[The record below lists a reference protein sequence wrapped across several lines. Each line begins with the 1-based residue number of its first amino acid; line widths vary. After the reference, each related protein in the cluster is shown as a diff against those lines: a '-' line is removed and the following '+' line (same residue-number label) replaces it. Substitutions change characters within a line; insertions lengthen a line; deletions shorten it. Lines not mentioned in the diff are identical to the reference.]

1 MMNEEIIDTGELDPE
16 FKFLIASD
24 EDGAGILKCYA
35 CGSCTV
41 RCPEQKVNP
50 EYNPRL
56 IIRKALLG
64 LKEEVFRSEFVWICS
79 SHFLCLSKCPQNVN
93 IKGVMNA
100 VRNCRIEAETLGAPE
115 SENLDTSFKY
125 RIAEQEVGKDIFHCF
140 ACGSC
145 TAGCPERNLDDE
157 YSPRAV
163 IRKILLGLKSDVF
176 ANPFVDICS
185 SHVRCLDECPQGV
198 EIPRLMTAIRRL
210 AEKEGWTRDGRHIVK
225 EIIPEK
231 VEREKRRKGEVTRVF
246 IK

>member
-1 MMNEEIIDTGELDPE
+1 MNEEIIDTGELDPE

-115 SENLDTSFKY
+115 
-125 RIAEQEVGKDIFHCF
+125 
-140 ACGSC
+140 
-145 TAGCPERNLDDE
+145 
-157 YSPRAV
+157 
-163 IRKILLGLKSDVF
+163 
-176 ANPFVDICS
+176 
-185 SHVRCLDECPQGV
+185 
-198 EIPRLMTAIRRL
+198 
-210 AEKEGWTRDGRHIVK
+210 
-225 EIIPEK
+225 
-231 VEREKRRKGEVTRVF
+231 
-246 IK
+246 